1 MTDQIEIIKQ
11 EILTCL
17 LKQKIKICGYLVTDS
32 LKLNAMVA
40 ELSDLSK
47 YICILS
53 LLIVIPIAI
62 TIDIKFHSQHL
73 IHICVMKNK

>member
-17 LKQKIKICGYLVTDS
+17 LKQNLVTDS

-47 YICILS
+47 YICVLS